1 MECWHC
7 NRPSQAVCRFCGRA
21 VCREH
26 ARQMPFILE
35 IFRDA
40 QGQNKAV
47 VVDDTIFC
55 GVCKPRETPIV
66 LGNLE

>member
-1 MECWHC
+1 
-7 NRPSQAVCRFCGRA
+7 
-21 VCREH
+21 
-26 ARQMPFILE
+26 MPFILE